1 VTYSDPLENLE
12 EDDQEIDD
20 VDQFHLG
27 GEWVFLNSTPLLAI
41 RAGIWHDPDHLTR
54 ANENADDHT
63 RALLRP
69 GEDQLHYAL
78 GLGLAFK
85 NFQLDAA
92 VDLPDT
98 VDTASLSLI
107 YSF

>member
-1 VTYSDPLENLE
+1 MPMT
-12 EDDQEIDD
+12 I
-20 VDQFHLG
+20 
-27 GEWVFLNSTPLLAI
+27 
-41 RAGIWHDPDHLTR
+41 
-54 ANENADDHT
+54 
-63 RALLRP
+63 
-69 GEDQLHYAL
+69 YAL